1 MNHIIPFE
9 EMKGMADAIAKSKLF
24 GMQTPEQV
32 LALMAIAQAEGLH
45 PAMAARDYHIIQG
58 RPALK
63 ADAMLARF
71 QSAGG
76 KVEWKDYTDEKV
88 TGIFSHPNGGSIELT
103 WTIEQAKRIGLAG
116 KDNWA
121 KYPRAMLRAR
131 VVSEGIRTVFP
142 GCVVGTYTP
151 EEIQDFDSKP
161 QEVDVTPTVQALQK
175 KEVNFD
181 DMKDD
186 NPFNELSIPI
196 FIPGSDEPYAQYATN
211 KEWMTAYTDLYRKI
225 WTSTKYSVE
234 DKGHKLDDLRDANID
249 LIHKLSALEQIEITK
264 ITTLIRKGE

>member
-76 KVEWKDYTDEKV
+76 TNA
-88 TGIFSHPNGGSIELT
+88 NGTLITLSEDT
-103 WTIEQAKRIGLAG
+103 YRFDQQEQRAAQ
-116 KDNWA
+116 
-121 KYPRAMLRAR
+121 YP
-131 VVSEGIRTVFP
+131 
-142 GCVVGTYTP
+142 
-151 EEIQDFDSKP
+151 
-161 QEVDVTPTVQALQK
+161 
-175 KEVNFD
+175 KEVNTREFD
-181 DMKDD
+181 DEDV
-186 NPFNELSIPI
+186 PF
-196 FIPGSDEPYAQYATN
+196 
-211 KEWMTAYTDLYRKI
+211 
-225 WTSTKYSVE
+225 
-234 DKGHKLDDLRDANID
+234 
-249 LIHKLSALEQIEITK
+249 
-264 ITTLIRKGE
+264 